1 MGKFHSPDPLSPMPL
16 TDVQKQKILR
26 YAGWPDLF
34 IQENKRFF
42 ASTINKR
49 LTDISPAAE
58 ADAIA
63 LLNRCIDIDA
73 QLGQAVKRLSA
84 TSIGNIRLNRRE
96 ISSLRAER
104 RRIIEEMKTTL
115 FLFPPEH
122 YFPEVY

>member
-1 MGKFHSPDPLSPMPL
+1 MAL
-16 TDVQKQKILR
+16 TATQKQKILR
-26 YAGWPDLF
+26 YVGWPDLF

-49 LTDISPAAE
+49 LTDITPEAE
-58 ADAIA
+58 ADAIN
-63 LLNRCIDIDA
+63 LLNRAMDIDT
-73 QLGQAVKRLSA
+73 QLSQAVKRLSA